1 MEWAD
6 LLIDGYSRVL
16 EALEEVLEGL
26 TQDDLVWQPRPDCN
40 SIGWL
45 VWHLTRVQ
53 DDQIADLMGLEQVW
67 TEDGWHAKF
76 NRPPDPEDT
85 GFGDTPEQVA
95 AFKPPDVE
103 TMLAYHRAVVERSKS
118 YILTLSKSDLDRK
131 LDEPWYTPL
140 PTVGVRIISVMA
152 DGLEHAGEA
161 AYVRGLRQG
170 LGWQKY

>member
-1 MEWAD
+1 MAIAGAFMFIIGYRLINASQDEQKEVPVKKALVI
-6 LLIDGYSRVL
+6 LLL
-16 EALEEVLEGL
+16 
-26 TQDDLVWQPRPDCN
+26 
-40 SIGWL
+40 
-45 VWHLTRVQ
+45 
-53 DDQIADLMGLEQVW
+53 
-67 TEDGWHAKF
+67 
-76 NRPPDPEDT
+76 
-85 GFGDTPEQVA
+85 A

-103 TMLAYHRAVVERSKS
+103 TMLAYHRAVLERSKG
-118 YILTLSKSDLDRK
+118 YILTLSKSDLDCK